1 MISVGAWSLGL
12 ALCLTGIGL
21 LVGNLTG
28 SVSVARLAD
37 FWGLIPLLL
46 GVEILIAQYRARRT
60 AAAGQAVSV
69 RLHAG
74 SLAGLLVL
82 VVVAG
87 AVNLNGLSGAM
98 PWNWHFGA
106 PWGVDFSREATSSV
120 SQSLGTGLEQGVT
133 TVVLDVP
140 PGRWT
145 IVGADVDDVAVEAE
159 ITARAATISRA
170 QAAAAGAKIDLAAEG
185 SALHLQ
191 VSAPGYDP
199 DFSVTSVSLSVEA
212 TITVPRRLGL
222 EFEAS
227 TASVEIRD
235 IGGRVI
241 IDTSTGDVEVS
252 RVAGL
257 LTVRTS
263 TGHIVAQDIGG
274 DADVSSSTGYIELTS
289 VGGSVRAQ
297 ATTGR
302 IAVSEPGTSVD
313 IDATTGACLLD
324 SSKPVAGDWSVDTST
339 GSVEVRFPRN
349 SDVSL
354 RVRTGFGAISSNLGF
369 SISSSIGEKKMEG
382 TLGEGTYQVWIAATT
397 GAATINGT
405 E

>member
-1 MISVGAWSLGL
+1 MISVGVWSLGL

-28 SVSVARLAD
+28 SVSAARLAD

-46 GVEILIAQYRARRT
+46 GAEMLIAHYRARRT
-60 AAAGQAVSV
+60 ATAGQAVTV

-74 SLAGLLVL
+74 SLVGLLVL

-106 PWGVDFSREATSSV
+106 PWGVNFSREATSSV
-120 SQSLGTGLEQGVT
+120 SQSLGTDLGQEVT

-159 ITARAATISRA
+159 ITVRAATISRA
-170 QAAAAGAKIDLAAEG
+170 QAAAAGAKIDLVTEG
-185 SALHLQ
+185 SNLHLR

-199 DFSVTSVSLSVEA
+199 DFSVTSVSLSVTA
-212 TITVPRRLGL
+212 TITVPRRLAV

-227 TASVEIRD
+227 TASVEVRD
-235 IGGRVI
+235 IGGRVM

-263 TGHIVAQDIGG
+263 TGHIEA
-274 DADVSSSTGYIELTS
+274 TRTS
-289 VGGSVRAQ
+289 PR
-297 ATTGR
+297 R
-302 IAVSEPGTSVD
+302 PG
-313 IDATTGACLLD
+313 
-324 SSKPVAGDWSVDTST
+324 
-339 GSVEVRFPRN
+339 
-349 SDVSL
+349 
-354 RVRTGFGAISSNLGF
+354 ISS
-369 SISSSIGEKKMEG
+369 
-382 TLGEGTYQVWIAATT
+382 
-397 GAATINGT
+397 
-405 E
+405 

>member
-1 MISVGAWSLGL
+1 MINVGVWSLGL

-28 SVSVARLAD
+28 SVSAARLAD

-46 GVEILIAQYRARRT
+46 GAEMLIAHYRARRT
-60 AAAGQAVSV
+60 SAAGQAVTT

-82 VVVAG
+82 VVLAG
-87 AVNLNGLSGAM
+87 AVNLNGLLGAM
-98 PWNWHFGA
+98 PWNLHIGA
-106 PWGVDFSREATSSV
+106 PWGTNFSREATSLV
-120 SQSLGTGLEQGVT
+120 SQSLGTGLGQEVT

-145 IVGADVDDVAVEAE
+145 IVGADVDNVTAEAE
-159 ITARAATISRA
+159 ITARAATIPRA
-170 QAAAAGAKIDLAAEG
+170 QAAAAGAKIDLVTEG
-185 SALHLQ
+185 SDLHLR

-199 DFSVTSVSLSVEA
+199 DFSVTSVSLAVEA
-212 TITVPRRLGL
+212 TITVPRRLAV

-227 TASVEIRD
+227 TASVEVRD
-235 IGGRVI
+235 IEGRVI
-241 IDTSTGDVEVS
+241 IVTSTGDVEVS

-274 DADVSSSTGYIELTS
+274 DADVSSSTGYIELTG

-313 IDATTGACLLD
+313 IDATTGACLLA
-324 SSKPVAGDWSVDTST
+324 SSKPVAGDWSVDAST
-339 GSVEVRFPRN
+339 GSVEVRFPRS

-382 TLGEGTYQVWIAATT
+382 TLGEGTYQVWIAAST